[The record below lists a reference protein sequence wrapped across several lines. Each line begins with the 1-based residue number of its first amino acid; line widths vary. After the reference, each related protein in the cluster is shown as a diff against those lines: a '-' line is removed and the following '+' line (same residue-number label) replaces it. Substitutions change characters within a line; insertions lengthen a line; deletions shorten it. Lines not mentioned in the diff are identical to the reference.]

1 MSEAKKATSFRKIAP
16 GLGYTAVLVACAA
29 AEPRVVARFGPTGV
43 ELTWFAICPAALA
56 LVHVLGARVV
66 EGGAGY
72 WAMAALWAG
81 AAAFGLLA
89 RVEALG
95 SATPWFS
102 LARYALIGIAGLIFC
117 ISVVAGR
124 PLFVRSAGS
133 RSRVA
138 RVIVGAM
145 GVVMLVIWVGVVGL
159 AVWLT
164 PFRVA
169 LAPRQPGATPERVW
183 TGEWQDYLV
192 WLAWSPDSR
201 YIVGQGRGIWIV
213 EPGEKRAKRMPHA
226 GVVFCDRP
234 WSGSEEGFFFTR
246 EGMEEPGIWFA
257 SADGAE
263 ARKVVEGQAGVPSCS
278 PDGGSIAFGTAEGI
292 CVTEADGSGRR
303 LVAKEGSV
311 AFWSPDGRHILTVHR
326 SEERDSL
333 WMVALEGGSR
343 RLPVQVRTLHEIAWV
358 GPDVFATITVENG
371 PVLPLLGRRR
381 TARVDLWD
389 LEGKRVKTFPLGG
402 YLGDGGGQIAAAPDG
417 RRLAVATDMLLAFG
431 ESLIVVDVETGEVRR
446 LPAAIQG
453 GGGMAWSHDGAAL
466 ALSDV
471 VEKTHED
478 KFSYVGVISG
488 LRLPDSERAR

>member
-1 MSEAKKATSFRKIAP
+1 MSAANRATPFRRMAP
-16 GLGYTAVLVACAA
+16 GLGYTAVLVACAV
-29 AEPRVVARFGPTGV
+29 AEPRVVSRFGPTGV

-56 LVHVLGARVV
+56 LVHVLAARVV

-81 AAAFGLLA
+81 AATFGLLA

-102 LARYALIGIAGLIFC
+102 LARYALIAIAGSIFC
-117 ISVVAGR
+117 VSVVAGR
-124 PLFVRSAGS
+124 PLFVRISEAPS
-133 RSRVA
+133 PSRVA
-138 RVIVGAM
+138 RVMVGAM
-145 GVVMLVIWVGVVGL
+145 GLVALVVWVGVVGL
-159 AVWLT
+159 VVWLT

-169 LAPRQPGATPERVW
+169 LAPRQPGVTSERVW

-201 YIVGQGRGIWIV
+201 YIVGQGRGIWVV
-213 EPGEKRAKRMPHA
+213 EPGKQEAKPLPHS
-226 GVVFCDRP
+226 GVVFCERP
-234 WSGSEEGFFFTR
+234 WSELEEGFFFTR
-246 EGMEEPGIWFA
+246 EGMDEPGIWFT
-257 SADGAE
+257 SPDGAE
-263 ARKVVEGQAGVPSCS
+263 ARKVVDGHAGVPSCS

-292 CVTEADGSGRR
+292 CVTGADGSDRR

-326 SEERDSL
+326 SEEGDSV

-343 RLPVQVRTLHEIAWV
+343 RLPVQVRTLQEIAWMR
-358 GPDVFATITVENG
+358 PDVFATIAIEKG
-371 PVLPLLGRRR
+371 PLMPLLGRRR

-402 YLGDGGGQIAAAPDG
+402 YLGDGGGQIAASPDG

-431 ESLIVVDVETGEVRR
+431 ESLVVLDVETGDVRR
-446 LPAAIQG
+446 LPAAIEG

-478 KFSYVGVISG
+478 KFSYVAVIGG
-488 LRLPDSERAR
+488 L